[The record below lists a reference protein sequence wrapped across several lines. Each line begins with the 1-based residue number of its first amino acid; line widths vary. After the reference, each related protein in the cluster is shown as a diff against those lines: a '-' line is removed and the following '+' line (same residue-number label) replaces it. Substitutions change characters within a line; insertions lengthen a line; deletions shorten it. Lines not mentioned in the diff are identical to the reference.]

1 MSTSVLLTNSK
12 SQPRNFLD
20 MRHGFVCHLFSACF
34 SWSWAETYG
43 DDKFMVD
50 DLPEVYRA
58 LAYHQSSRLHIM
70 FSTFALGKNQERLS
84 HRTLC
89 WRSALSKAKK
99 ATLELRARIEEACGS
114 CLTNCNDSVSWEPLV
129 RLDGLMALR
138 SILLGFSENKVISVR
153 QRGPHGAFSW

>member
-1 MSTSVLLTNSK
+1 MYRIENLISRDCYGWPPFVIITSGISLLNLDISLRIRSTWMSTSVLLTNSK

-34 SWSWAETYG
+34 SWSWTETYSNN
-43 DDKFMVD
+43 KFMVD

-89 WRSALSKAKK
+89 WRSALSKGQKGYIGV
-99 ATLELRARIEEACGS
+99 ARQNRG
-114 CLTNCNDSVSWEPLV
+114 
-129 RLDGLMALR
+129 GLWKLPDK
-138 SILLGFSENKVISVR
+138 L
-153 QRGPHGAFSW
+153 